1 MPGDLSRA
9 PRKINDRCVTGDG
22 DGDGDGDAPPV
33 T

>member
-22 DGDGDGDAPPV
+22 DGDGDAPPV